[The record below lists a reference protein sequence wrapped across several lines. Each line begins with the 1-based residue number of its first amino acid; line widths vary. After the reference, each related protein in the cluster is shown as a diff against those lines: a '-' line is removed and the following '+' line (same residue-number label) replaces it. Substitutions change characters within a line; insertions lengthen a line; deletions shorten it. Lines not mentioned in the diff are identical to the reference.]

1 MECLRAGAGAGSHT
15 NRYRD
20 RDRPMGSRR
29 GRALLSATAADFK
42 PALRKNAPPR
52 CLQGATGI
60 LPVGISNAN
69 HGQDARGT
77 LRCAR
82 NKRFRQMRAGLE
94 ARAPGETPTGLLP
107 NTVAFATALAFPSG
121 LLGPGERRGSL
132 DPVARPERA
141 RPLTLPLPI
150 SWGEG
155 TLGEADSLA
164 FPLPPRCGGRVGVRG
179 RAIPRAAQG
188 APGCGRKRHRSA
200 QARPIQEAGRFR
212 L

>member
-1 MECLRAGAGAGSHT
+1 MEKPGQALQQQYRAGGPWHLGISSVA
-15 NRYRD
+15 
-20 RDRPMGSRR
+20 
-29 GRALLSATAADFK
+29 RAS
-42 PALRKNAPPR
+42 
-52 CLQGATGI
+52 
-60 LPVGISNAN
+60 LPVICIGNP

-82 NKRFRQMRAGLE
+82 NKRFRQMQAGLE
-94 ARAPGETPTGLLP
+94 ARVPGEMPTGRMP
-107 NTVAFATALAFPSG
+107 NTVAFAPALAFPSG

-141 RPLTLPLPI
+141 RPLTLPLPLGRGRGNPGRGR
-150 SWGEG
+150 WPGFPPPPAFRGEGRGEG
-155 TLGEADSLA
+155 TLGEADGLA
-164 FPLPPRCGGRVGVRG
+164 FSLPPRCGGRVGVRG

-200 QARPIQEAGRFR
+200 QARPIQEVGRFR

>member
-1 MECLRAGAGAGSHT
+1 MNGLAHPRAAPAPPPRPAGMALRA
-15 NRYRD
+15 D
-20 RDRPMGSRR
+20 RAMVPRLP
-29 GRALLSATAADFK
+29 RAQHQ
-42 PALRKNAPPR
+42 
-52 CLQGATGI
+52 CGTGI
-60 LPVGISNAN
+60 LPVICIGNP

-77 LRCAR
+77 LCCAR
-82 NKRFRQMRAGLE
+82 NKRFRQMQAGLE
-94 ARAPGETPTGLLP
+94 ARAPGEIPTGRMP
-107 NTVAFATALAFPSG
+107 NTVAFAPALAFPSG

-141 RPLTLPLPI
+141 RPLTLPSPLAG
-150 SWGEG
+150 GEG
-155 TLGEADSLA
+155 TLGEADGLA
-164 FPLPPRCGGRVGVRG
+164 FSLPPRCGGRVGVRG